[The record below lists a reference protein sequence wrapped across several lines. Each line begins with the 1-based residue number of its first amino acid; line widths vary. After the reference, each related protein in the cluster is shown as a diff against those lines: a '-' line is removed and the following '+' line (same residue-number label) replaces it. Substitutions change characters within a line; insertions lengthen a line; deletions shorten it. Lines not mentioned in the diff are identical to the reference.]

1 MAQALVLERAR
12 ELRLRDIDLPD
23 TVGPADVKIR
33 TEVVGVCGSDVHYYS
48 HGRIGPFVVNA
59 PMILGHEAA
68 GIVVEAGAEVTHL
81 TPGDRVC
88 IEPGVPD
95 WTSRSSRIG
104 FYNLDPSLTFWAT
117 PPVHGCLTPEVVHPA
132 NLCFKLPANV
142 SAAEGAMVEPLA
154 VCLQAVKKAQVVPG
168 DIAVVLGAGPIGLLQ
183 TLTALASGCAEV
195 LLFDPQDAKL
205 DLAAQFPGV
214 KPLYSRNG
222 SAFEQVVKA
231 TGGWGADLL
240 FECSGAPAAFRGIA
254 GFLRPGG
261 TLVAV
266 GMPVDPVAV
275 DTVEMQVREITVRTV
290 FRYANV
296 YDRAVNLL
304 ASGKIDVKP
313 LITGTFDFRDS
324 IAAFER
330 AAENRPEDIKIQIKM
345 PGML

>member
-12 ELRLRDIDLPD
+12 ELRLREIDLPAS
-23 TVGPADVKIR
+23 VGPTDAKIR
-33 TEVVGVCGSDVHYYS
+33 TEFVGVCGSDVHYYT

-59 PMILGHEAA
+59 PMVLGHEAA
-68 GIVVEAGAEVTHL
+68 GIVVETGAEVTHL
-81 TPGDRVC
+81 KPGDRVC

-95 WTSRSSRIG
+95 WTSRASRNG
-104 FYNLDPSLTFWAT
+104 FYNLDPALTFWAT
-117 PPVHGCLTPEVVHPA
+117 PPNHGCLTPEIVHPA

-154 VCLQAVKKAQVVPG
+154 VCLQAVKKAQVSPG

-214 KPLYSRNG
+214 TPLYARNG
-222 SAFEQVVKA
+222 NALDQVTKA

-240 FECSGAPAAFRGIA
+240 FECSGSPAAFQDIA

-266 GMPVDPVAV
+266 GMPVDPVAIDIV
-275 DTVEMQVREITVRTV
+275 ALQMREISVQTV

-313 LITGTFDFRDS
+313 LITSTFDFNES
-324 IAAFER
+324 VAAFER
-330 AAENRPEDIKIQIKM
+330 AAECRPKDIKIQIKM
-345 PGML
+345 PL